1 MPHPEPYP
9 VQNTS
14 ITGFKTMDHRLLY
27 CGALCRAS
35 YCEIY
40 NEALYDLLK
49 FSKQQ
54 LPVRWDAHRGF
65 HAPDLM
71 QRDCS
76 TMADLMQAGPCHL
89 GVMIRWPDPAESCLL
104 ERWTR
109 HKQNPVSIWGSSCC
123 STMDSHAPDL
133 MRLTH
138 HGRPHAGV
146 SPSFSLSCG

>member
-1 MPHPEPYP
+1 M
-9 VQNTS
+9 QQLN
-14 ITGFKTMDHRLLY
+14 L
-27 CGALCRAS
+27 GAEQARDSSLIRSSCRAS

-76 TMADLMQAGPCHL
+76 TMADLTQVRASL
-89 GVMIRWPDPAESCLL
+89 
-104 ERWTR
+104 TR
-109 HKQNPVSIWGSSCC
+109 
-123 STMDSHAPDL
+123 
-133 MRLTH
+133 
-138 HGRPHAGV
+138 GV
-146 SPSFSLSCG
+146 SGMKMRP

>member
-1 MPHPEPYP
+1 MQWPCFSAAGSAQPAK
-9 VQNTS
+9 VIS
-14 ITGFKTMDHRLLY
+14 
-27 CGALCRAS
+27 CRAS

-76 TMADLMQAGPCHL
+76 TMADLTQVCVWAE
-89 GVMIRWPDPAESCLL
+89 VMTGTAR
-104 ERWTR
+104 T
-109 HKQNPVSIWGSSCC
+109 
-123 STMDSHAPDL
+123 
-133 MRLTH
+133 
-138 HGRPHAGV
+138 
-146 SPSFSLSCG
+146 